1 MQTTRSKLWRA
12 QAEVQRAA
20 HNQDL
25 IQVPKRALL
34 DREAEG
40 IILPTG
46 GAEAHGEINE
56 DSVFDPASAQR

>member
-1 MQTTRSKLWRA
+1 MQTTRGKLWRA

-25 IQVPKRALL
+25 IEVPKRALL

-40 IILPTG
+40 ILLPTG

-56 DSVFDPASAQR
+56 DSVFDPACAKK